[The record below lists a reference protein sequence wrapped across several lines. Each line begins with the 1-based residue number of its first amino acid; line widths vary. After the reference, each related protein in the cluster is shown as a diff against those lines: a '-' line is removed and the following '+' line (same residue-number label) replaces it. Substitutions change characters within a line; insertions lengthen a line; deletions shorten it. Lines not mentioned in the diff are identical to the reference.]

1 MKNILVTG
9 GAGYIGYEVI
19 SELIK
24 KYPESRIIIYDNLS
38 KGKIESIQK
47 LKKRAKNIEIVSWEK
62 ADIRDTE
69 NVEEVLKR
77 FKPEIVIHLAAIVD
91 AFVTNREGK
100 DRECELVNYVSA
112 VNLAKLAKKHNVR
125 IFIYQSSVSIYSNGE
140 DINEEAF
147 KNPLSTYA
155 KTKIMAEKEI
165 LPLSDENFKV
175 VILRPATIVG
185 YNPSFR
191 FETIINLSCIRSI
204 YKIPIN
210 IFESALYGD
219 KTYLDVKDNARAII
233 FSIENIDK
241 IKKDYFNVASFNTNL
256 FNVLGILKNVLKED
270 FPYNI
275 IKQKKINQQVY
286 TINSDKIKRLGFIPI
301 GKLDEILG
309 DCIKNLKRVQYFFES
324 Y

>member
-1 MKNILVTG
+1 MRSILVTG

-24 KYPESRIIIYDNLS
+24 KYPESKIIIYDNLS
-38 KGKIESIQK
+38 KGKIESMQK
-47 LKKRAKNIEIVSWEK
+47 LKKRSKNIELIPWEK
-62 ADIRDTE
+62 ADIRDTKS
-69 NVEEVLKR
+69 VEEVLEK

-91 AFVTNREGK
+91 AFTTNREGK
-100 DRECELVNYVSA
+100 DRECELINHVATVNV
-112 VNLAKLAKKHNVR
+112 AKLAKKHNVK
-125 IFIYQSSVSIYSNGE
+125 IFIYQSSVSIYGKGE
-140 DINEEAF
+140 NINEESF
-147 KNPLSTYA
+147 KNPLSTYG

-175 VILRPATIVG
+175 VILRPATIIG

-210 IFESALYGD
+210 IFESALHGD
-219 KTYLDVKDNARAII
+219 KTYLDVRDNARAII

-241 IKKDYFNVASFNTNL
+241 MKKDYFNVTSFNTNL
-256 FNVLGILKNVLKED
+256 FDVLEILKNVLKED

-301 GKLDEILG
+301 GKLDEILK
-309 DCIKNLKRVQYFFES
+309 DCIKGLKRVQYFFDNF
-324 Y
+324 